1 MTYTLGIDAG
11 GTSTRAR
18 LARGNKT
25 LADGLAGSA
34 NPRQVGVGESY
45 AQLER
50 AIVSAFE
57 HAQLE
62 PNLQACAVFAGIA
75 GLATEADVSTF
86 LEYPHPYAR
95 LEVTSDALL
104 ALDAYF
110 SGSSPFNSNLSGPR
124 GALLIVGTG
133 CIALARAS
141 DGTVKRRVGWGFPL
155 EQGGGSDLG
164 LQAVRLGLSDWE
176 AGRSSAYQKRLEQ
189 DFPSPRALMDVAR
202 DWSAG
207 DYARF
212 SPTLLENAR
221 LGEARAQ
228 KAVQDW
234 ISRGQTLLEE
244 LKLEAG
250 VSQVGV
256 WGGLSESFLEFGPL
270 VLGRLEGYVPSRR
283 SPLEEALVRAG
294 ALTQNL

>member
-1 MTYTLGIDAG
+1 MIYTIGIDAG

-18 LARGNKT
+18 LARGTQT

-34 NPRQVGVGESY
+34 NPRQVGVGESH

-50 AIVSAFE
+50 AIVRAFE
-57 HAQLE
+57 NAQLE
-62 PNLQACAVFAGIA
+62 PELRECAVFAGLA
-75 GLATEADVSTF
+75 GLATEIDVSAF
-86 LEYPHPYAR
+86 LEYPHPYSR

-110 SGSSPFNSNLSGPR
+110 SGSSVSGSR

-141 DGTVKRRVGWGFPL
+141 DGTVKRRMGWGFPL
-155 EQGGGSDLG
+155 EQGGGADLG
-164 LQAVRLGLSDWE
+164 MQAVRLGLLDWE
-176 AGRSSAYQKRLEQ
+176 AGRSSAFRDPLEHN
-189 DFPSPRALMDVAR
+189 FPSPRALIDAAR
-202 DWSAG
+202 GWSAG

-212 SPTLLENAR
+212 APTLLENAR

-234 ISRGQTLLEE
+234 VSRGQTLLEE
-244 LKLEAG
+244 LKLEAD
-250 VSQVGV
+250 VSEVGV
-256 WGGLSESFLEFGPL
+256 WGGLSESFLEFSAL
-270 VLGRLEGYVPSRR
+270 EFERLEGYVSARQT
-283 SPLEEALVRAG
+283 PLEEALARA
-294 ALTQNL
+294 LKRT